1 MKLVIVCA
9 LALAML
15 QGCSKSEDSNQDA
28 NGACKQEYIDAWNA
42 VALDKK
48 IYSSAGEKSSA
59 CATLKNKGGVSC
71 KANVKTTDANG
82 FSSSADRNISYEDH
96 KSYCEPT
103 SSVPAPSTDGNN
115 SGYNGGYNSTP
126 STPPTPRSK
135 YSSSSGGAC
144 NQEFLDLY
152 NDLNKKSK
160 LLVIAQQYNVTDKVV
175 SLSTDLLSQCSEKKI
190 AEAQTPSCYASKP
203 GSYSY
208 YGSNSERVSLSEF
221 DSACKSAEQTVAAIK
236 QIEMARS
243 VRVLSK
249 VEDLEGN
256 IDNMIE
262 LKKFNSVGGATYLVD
277 GKWLKQDQ
285 MKSKLATLADDQTLC
300 NVTTTAL
307 DVTQTMQFKAQ
318 DVKVSKD
325 SVKVA
330 ATNQAPE
337 LSAELNKV
345 EMTLVAV
352 KSPDLSIKVRCYKK
366 TEITIDDVQSAL
378 KNTLKLDAVKTRN

>member
-1 MKLVIVCA
+1 
-9 LALAML
+9 
-15 QGCSKSEDSNQDA
+15 
-28 NGACKQEYIDAWNA
+28 
-42 VALDKK
+42 
-48 IYSSAGEKSSA
+48 
-59 CATLKNKGGVSC
+59 
-71 KANVKTTDANG
+71 
-82 FSSSADRNISYEDH
+82 
-96 KSYCEPT
+96 
-103 SSVPAPSTDGNN
+103 
-115 SGYNGGYNSTP
+115 
-126 STPPTPRSK
+126 
-135 YSSSSGGAC
+135 
-144 NQEFLDLY
+144 
-152 NDLNKKSK
+152 
-160 LLVIAQQYNVTDKVV
+160 
-175 SLSTDLLSQCSEKKI
+175 
-190 AEAQTPSCYASKP
+190 
-203 GSYSY
+203 
-208 YGSNSERVSLSEF
+208 
-221 DSACKSAEQTVAAIK
+221 
-236 QIEMARS
+236 MARS

>member
-42 VALDKK
+42 VGLAK
-48 IYSSAGEKSSA
+48 IYSTSTEKSSA

-71 KANVKTTDANG
+71 KASVTTSG
-82 FSSSADRNISYEDH
+82 VGTSTSDRNISYEDH
-96 KSYCEPT
+96 KAFCEPT
-103 SSVPAPSTDGNN
+103 SSSTPSTPSTDN
-115 SGYNGGYNSTP
+115 YNGGYNSTP
-126 STPPTPRSK
+126 AVPRSK
-135 YSSSSGGAC
+135 YSSTSGGAC
-144 NQEFLDLY
+144 NQEFIDLY
-152 NDLNKKSK
+152 NGLSKNSK

-175 SLSTDLLSQCSEKKI
+175 SLSNDLLSQCSEKKI

-208 YGSNSERVSLSEF
+208 YGSNSERVSLAEF
-221 DSACKSAEQTVAAIK
+221 DSACKSAEQTIAAIK
-236 QIEMARS
+236 QIELARS

-277 GKWLKQDQ
+277 GKWLKQEQ
-285 MKSKLATLADDQTLC
+285 MKAKLVTLADDQTVC

-307 DVTQTMQFKAQ
+307 DVTQTMPFKAQ

-325 SVKVA
+325 TVNVA
-330 ATNQAPE
+330 ATNQSPE
-337 LSAELNKV
+337 ISAELHKV

-352 KSPDLSIKVRCYKK
+352 KSPDLSIKVRCFKK
-366 TEITIDDVQSAL
+366 TEITIDDVQAAL